1 MANNKHNAVWTWL
14 QTCPHI
20 KNLFFNFSQSDPG
33 DTTLIPSET
42 VMEEYIDGS
51 SRRRYDC
58 ALTRIMTCSF
68 DPNDTANIDAVTEF
82 EQIHEWLR
90 QQNDSGN
97 FPRFP
102 QGEHPDE
109 IIVLPDESGYVVAQ
123 DLTSAKY
130 MLQFQIEYQKG

>member
-1 MANNKHNAVWTWL
+1 
-14 QTCPHI
+14 
-20 KNLFFNFSQSDPG
+20 
-33 DTTLIPSET
+33 
-42 VMEEYIDGS
+42 MEEYIDGS

-58 ALTRIMTCSF
+58 VLTRIMTCSF

-82 EQIHEWLR
+82 EKIHEWLR
-90 QQNDSGN
+90 RQNDSGN

-102 QGEHPDE
+102 QGERPDE

-123 DLTSAKY
+123 DLTAAKY